1 MPECSN
7 HRTSERAQ
15 LLAAMT
21 HPSRVLNLD
30 VNIYIEYL
38 RILGDQEVSKSQI
51 FVNTLL
57 FAQCECSLSENIFF
71 SAVAGLTAAKGLALA
86 FQANDP
92 HTNAFT
98 LAILR
103 LHESLYLANLKRKW
117 WKTGC
122 PKEPNSSK

>member
-1 MPECSN
+1 MQRRVFGCINIFDQPIAENSACST
-7 HRTSERAQ
+7 RIA
-15 LLAAMT
+15 
-21 HPSRVLNLD
+21 
-30 VNIYIEYL
+30 YL
-38 RILGDQEVSKSQI
+38 RILGDQEVSKSRI
-51 FVNTLL
+51 FKNTLL
-57 FAQCECSLSENIFF
+57 FAQCVCNLSEKIFF

-86 FQANDP
+86 LQANDP

-117 WKTGC
+117 WKTEC